1 MKKTLLS
8 FALAA
13 LSTASFAQ
21 VPDASA
27 WKAGDEITDK
37 IAWGNLSF
45 NNKPLDSWEVTTT
58 TGNPCDPGQG
68 LMEVWNGSGCDVF
81 QYVLLPK
88 GQYRISCQ
96 GYYRFGASEG
106 EYESYNDNSYQDN
119 ALIYAQDGT
128 YNVDTKK
135 FTSGNLRFENP
146 LMPRLFE
153 KKSTYLYSGDA
164 TEWKNDQNYTVDGVS
179 LWGPC
184 SIEASL
190 LWFADNRFLPYSD
203 DKVTYNQVDFF
214 VTDDSYM
221 RVGVTKNEAKSG
233 DSFMVTNFKMYYLGE
248 IADGAELVAKIAAV
262 KNSYKNLQEQ
272 GSEIEKNDSYGSP
285 FVEQVLDIVEG
296 CYIKTST
303 LTTVEACDAAL
314 AKINNAK
321 ATIDAA
327 VATYETIASAMK
339 QSNHLA
345 NTTDYPGKDAF
356 LVVVNKGKDLI
367 DPQSTSTYTLEVY
380 EAFKN
385 EIAKARLDYIM
396 SQQNEKGEYDFTSA
410 ISYPWFC
417 LPEYEPTWDA
427 ESNWW
432 KANED
437 ALNTDSGDGKTW
449 ADKNDTS
456 GTINN
461 IAAGVNVYA
470 TPGTPGV
477 WAQGG
482 TAGGNLEVYW
492 EAKLTCVKKWS
503 DPYEGYHD
511 VSQLVTNIPNGW
523 YRARGLAKSWWNNWT
538 KDDCKNQ
545 IYIKSSTM
553 ESFSP
558 YLQELIWWDNDIRN
572 WRELETELIQVTDN
586 QVTVA
591 FRDNGFAAF
600 TGMRLFYYG
609 ESVNFDALL
618 AERKAAFVASV
629 ENLRLL
635 GDKAKAMELYN
646 KVPTEIK
653 TIEMFLQAK
662 DDLSAAESYVATAKK
677 YEDEFET
684 IIGSLD
690 ALVLAHDAY
699 GPIQTEAF
707 RVSNDETEGL
717 TYESELPC
725 RAAYEELNSYYAFA
739 DNIYDWLS
747 SSEVAPVL
755 ARHEADLKVNYR
767 SAEKIFEYKS
777 ELEYAYHKAYFAENK
792 INEASEAKPSDITE
806 FISNPDYSNKN
817 AGWTC
822 TGGTL
827 KVGDYYNGEIYEDP
841 EYDLNQTILGLPAGC
856 YKLQVQA
863 FYRDGG
869 YSKSNYALFA
879 DSASNDPEQWKN
891 HNVVLYANNATTYVT
906 SVYSQKYTSKVMT
919 KRWMGEVE
927 DGKRIYKSISE
938 LTEKEISDY
947 NGWDVSVLTD
957 DFDNDFNNMTYWY
970 PNSIEGVCYC
980 FEDHPDDY
988 INTVYVM
995 IEEGEN
1001 LSFGFRK
1008 AKKRIGS
1015 DWLIFTNWKLSY
1027 LGTETPVAVESID
1040 STSSEINAIF
1050 NAAGIKTNKQSKGIN
1065 IIKMADGSVKKVA
1078 VK

>member
-45 NNKPLDSWEVTTT
+45 NNKPLDSWQVTTT

-128 YNVDTKK
+128 YNVDANK
-135 FTSGNLRFENP
+135 FTAGNLRFENP

-153 KKSTYLYSGDA
+153 QKSTYLFSGDA

-184 SIEASL
+184 SIEGSL

-248 IADGAELVAKIAAV
+248 IADGAELVAKIAAY
-262 KNSYKNLQEQ
+262 NTAYKNIQNR
-272 GSEIEKNDSYGSP
+272 GREIENGEYGSA
-285 FVEQVLDIVEG
+285 FSEKVLDLVDG
-296 CYIKTST
+296 CYVKPST
-303 LTTVEACDAAL
+303 LTSVDACNAALNTINQANAKIDAAL
-314 AKINNAK
+314 L
-321 ATIDAA
+321 TYDAI
-327 VATYETIASAMK
+327 VTTMK
-339 QSNHLA
+339 QSNHLVLA
-345 NTTDYPGKDAF
+345 TDYPGKEAF
-356 LVVVNKGKDLI
+356 LVVVNKGNDLTN
-367 DPQSTSTYTLEVY
+367 PESTSSYTLEEY

-396 SQQNEKGEYDFTSA
+396 SQQNENGEYDFTSA

-523 YRARGLAKSWWNNWT
+523 YRARGLAKTWNNNWT

-558 YLQELIWWDNDIRN
+558 YLQDLIWWDNDIRN

-591 FRDNGFAAF
+591 FRDNGFSAF

-609 ESVNFDALL
+609 DSINFDTLL
-618 AERKAAFVASV
+618 ADRKAAFLASV

-635 GDKAKAMELYN
+635 GDKAKANELYN
-646 KVPTEIK
+646 KVPSGIK
-653 TIEMFLQAK
+653 TIDVFMQAK
-662 DDLSAAESYVATAKK
+662 EDLSAAESYLETAKK
-677 YEDEFET
+677 SEDEFESV
-684 IIGSLD
+684 IGTLD

-707 RVSNDETEGL
+707 RVSSDETEGL
-717 TYESELPC
+717 TYEGELPC
-725 RAAYEELNSYYAFA
+725 KAAYEALNSYYAFA

-755 ARHEADLKVNYR
+755 ARHEADLKLNYR
-767 SAEKIFEYKS
+767 SAEKIIEYQA
-777 ELEYAYHKAYFAENK
+777 ELEYAYHQAYFAANT
-792 INEASEAKPSDITE
+792 INEATEANPKEITE
-806 FISNPDYSNKN
+806 FITNPDYSNGKT
-817 AGWTC
+817 GWTC

-827 KVGDYYNGEIYEDP
+827 KVDKFYNGEIYEDP

-869 YSKSNYALFA
+869 LSLKSLSLFA
-879 DSASNDPEQWKN
+879 DSASSDVEQWQN
-891 HNVVLYANNATTYVT
+891 HNVVLYANDATTFVK
-906 SVYSQKYTSKVMT
+906 SIYSQKYTNRVMT
-919 KRWMGEVE
+919 KHWTGESDQE
-927 DGKRIYKSISE
+927 GRIYKDISE
-938 LTEKEISDY
+938 YTEDEIKNHPWDGYVDSNDY
-947 NGWDVSVLTD
+947 DD
-957 DFDNDFNNMTYWY
+957 DFNSVRYWY
-970 PNSIEGVCYC
+970 PNSTEGACYC

-988 INTVYVM
+988 VNTIYVM
-995 IEEGEN
+995 IEAGEK

-1008 AKKRIGS
+1008 ANKRIGA
-1015 DWLIFTNWKLSY
+1015 DWLIFANWKLSY
-1027 LGTETPVAVESID
+1027 LGTETPVAVESVD
-1040 STSSEINAIF
+1040 SASSEVKVIY
-1050 NAAGIKTNKQSKGIN
+1050 NAAGIKTNKQVKGIN